1 MPQAKQ
7 IDRGRPQ
14 LMKRYIHILLNSG
27 QFQSRVMKEARTAL
41 ESGLFDEVHI
51 IAKKGPADYAL
62 PDLETLAP
70 GITLERVPVP
80 NKARGVPG
88 KLVARMAWAIIAV
101 RRGVAARGAAVSLHH
116 VMLLPVGVLVKL
128 LSRARLV
135 YDAHELETESA
146 SLVHSPIA
154 KRATKIIEWAF
165 LRFVDQIIVVS
176 EPIGDW
182 YRARHSAPVT
192 AIHNYPRRAVASQA
206 RNSLRLIH
214 DIPDDQTVF
223 IYQGAIQ
230 ANRGIDLLLQVF
242 TAGMVP
248 NGVLVLMGYG
258 AMAGDAQSAA
268 DSSPHVRYQPAVPPD
283 QILSYTG
290 SADVGLCVFDA
301 VCRSYALAMPN
312 KLFEY
317 IQAGLPVVVGSPLSA
332 MSGMVRERGI
342 GLASDLTPTALASAL
357 NEICRGD
364 RSAMLAAVK
373 GAADEFTWENEEPR
387 LARVYAALGARSDG

>member
-1 MPQAKQ
+1 
-7 IDRGRPQ
+7 
-14 LMKRYIHILLNSG
+14 MKRYVHILLNSG

-51 IAKKGPADYAL
+51 IGKKGRADNAL

-80 NKARGVPG
+80 DKAGGAPASLG
-88 KLVARMAWAIIAV
+88 ARMTWMINAI
-101 RRGVAARGAAVSLHH
+101 RRGVAAKGAAVSVHH

-146 SLVHSPIA
+146 SLVNSPVA
-154 KRATKIIEWAF
+154 KRVTKITEWAL

-182 YRARHSAPVT
+182 YRARHSSPVT
-192 AIHNYPRRAVASQA
+192 AIHNYPRRAVTSQG

-230 ANRGIDLLLQVF
+230 ANRGIHLLLEVF

-258 AMAGDAQSAA
+258 AMARDAQSAA

-283 QILSYTG
+283 QILSYT
-290 SADVGLCVFDA
+290 STADVGLCVFDA

-317 IQAGLPVVVGSPLSA
+317 IQAGLPVVVGRPLSA
-332 MSGMVRERGI
+332 MSSVVCERGI
-342 GLASDLTPTALASAL
+342 GLTSDLTPSALASAL
-357 NEICRGD
+357 NEICRSD
-364 RSAMLAAVK
+364 RSAMLAAIK
-373 GAADEFTWENEEPR
+373 SAAGEFTWENEEPR
-387 LARVYAALGARSDG
+387 LAKVYAALGAGSDG

>member
-1 MPQAKQ
+1 
-7 IDRGRPQ
+7 
-14 LMKRYIHILLNSG
+14 MKRYVHILLNSG

-41 ESGLFDEVHI
+41 ESGLFDQVHI
-51 IAKKGPADYAL
+51 IGKKGRADHAL
-62 PDLETLAP
+62 PDFETLAP
-70 GITLERVPVP
+70 DITLERVHVP
-80 NKARGVPG
+80 DKAGGVP
-88 KLVARMAWAIIAV
+88 ARLGARITWMINAV
-101 RRGVAARGAAVSLHH
+101 RRGVAAKGAAVSVHH

-128 LSRARLV
+128 LCGARLV

-146 SLVHSPIA
+146 SLVNSPGA
-154 KRATKIIEWAF
+154 KRVTKIIEWAF

-192 AIHNYPRRAVASQA
+192 AIHNYPRRIVASQVKS
-206 RNSLRLIH
+206 SLRLIH
-214 DIPDDQTVF
+214 DIPEDQTVF

-230 ANRGIDLLLQVF
+230 ANRGIHLLLQVF
-242 TAGMVP
+242 TSGMVP

-258 AMAGDAQSAA
+258 AMAGDAQAAA
-268 DSSPHVRYQPAVPPD
+268 DASPHIRYQPAVPPD

-332 MSGMVRERGI
+332 MSNVVRERGI
-342 GLASDLTPTALASAL
+342 GLTSELSLAALASAL
-357 NEICRGD
+357 NEMCRSD
-364 RSAMLAAVK
+364 RSAMLVAVE
-373 GAADEFTWENEEPR
+373 GAAGEFTWENEEPR
-387 LARVYAALGARSDG
+387 LARVYAALGARSGG